1 MFKTGERIRSPVSL
15 HAALICSW
23 EARVPERRKRSTGIA
38 VASLAA
44 EVAETVTSDTTLE
57 TALKMAE
64 TTGAT
69 SEEVGAPSVAVRLEM
84 ASARLATTEV
94 RAAVGSVVLPPV
106 GKVPLGPVGSAAA
119 ASEEMQVEARTGTV
133 STV

>member
-1 MFKTGERIRSPVSL
+1 M
-15 HAALICSW
+15 
-23 EARVPERRKRSTGIA
+23 A

-44 EVAETVTSDTTLE
+44 EVADAVTSDTTLE

-69 SEEVGAPSVAVRLEM
+69 SEGVGSTSVAVKLEM
-84 ASARLATTEV
+84 ASARLSTAV
-94 RAAVGSVVLPPV
+94 RRVAVGSVVLLPV
-106 GKVPLGPVGSAAA
+106 GKVPLRPVGNAAA
-119 ASEEMQVEARTGTV
+119 ASEMQVEARTGTV